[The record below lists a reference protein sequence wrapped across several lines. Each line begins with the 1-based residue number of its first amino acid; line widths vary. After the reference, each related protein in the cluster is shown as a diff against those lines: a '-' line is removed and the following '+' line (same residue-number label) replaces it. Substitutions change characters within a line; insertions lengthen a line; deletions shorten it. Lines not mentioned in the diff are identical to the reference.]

1 MDMSDTAREIFVKN
15 LHFFME
21 EKGISQADIC
31 RELDVS
37 SATVSDWCTGK
48 KYPRIDAMQ
57 RLAELLGVRVSTLIT
72 EGGIQDYE
80 DLQMV
85 EALHQN
91 PKLRMLF
98 SLQQKMS
105 ESNLDA
111 VTAVVK
117 AIARERGD
125 DD

>member
-1 MDMSDTAREIFVKN
+1 
-15 LHFFME
+15 ME

>member
-1 MDMSDTAREIFVKN
+1 MSDTAREIFVKN
-15 LHFFME
+15 LRYFME
-21 EKGISQADIC
+21 ARGVSQADIC

-37 SATVSDWCTGK
+37 SATVSDWCSGK

-57 RLAELLGVRVSTLIT
+57 RLADLLGVKYSTLTT
-72 EGGIQDYE
+72 ESGIQDYE
-80 DLQMV
+80 DIQIV

-98 SLQQKMS
+98 SIQMGLRPQS
-105 ESNLDA
+105 LDA
-111 VTAVVK
+111 VTAIVK
-117 AIARERGD
+117 EIAQERGD

>member
-1 MDMSDTAREIFVKN
+1 MSDTAREIFVKN